1 MKRIG
6 LVGENP
12 NDTNAIKN
20 LLSRYFQLQFIPVG
34 KNFFGSQL
42 DSPKFFKIITNE
54 ANKHNLDTIIAI
66 RDLDAVSSNKI
77 KLKERMDWADKVFK
91 VVNVK
96 KKCFLLNVTMLES
109 LILADI
115 EVFNKQYKVKAVYK
129 KNPEHEINPKQFLRN
144 LTYGKAKVFEPN
156 DCPEIFKR
164 LNIENLRKCKHFDK
178 FLVEFSNN

>member
-20 LLSRYFQLQFIPVG
+20 LLSRYFPLQFIPVG
-34 KNFFGSQL
+34 KNLFGSQL
-42 DSPKFFKIITNE
+42 DSPKFFKMITNE
-54 ANKHNLDTIIAI
+54 ASKHNLDTIIAI

-77 KLKERMDWADKVFK
+77 KLKERMDWAQKVFK

-115 EVFNKQYKVKAVYK
+115 EVFNKIYKTKVVYK
-129 KNPEHEINPKQFLRN
+129 KNPEHEVNPKQFLRDI
-144 LTYGKAKVFEPN
+144 TYCKAKVFEPN
-156 DCPEIFKR
+156 DCPAIFKK
-164 LNIENLRKCKHFDK
+164 LDMEQLRKCKHFDK
-178 FLVEFSNN
+178 FLAEFNNN